1 MVVLLKNKLLSACR
15 QIKKELSTQINKTK
29 YPLLDDSMDKETI
42 VKTLVNYNVYLLLSY
57 AYIAYS
63 KIGYNINKFKNL
75 HGYVQN
81 YSVVFSCDNVRY
93 TADIDIK
100 EISMHYL
107 NEVMNEYNNAVKDEI
122 IDKIYDVYNKIKL
135 KLKEKVD

>member
-63 KIGYNINKFKNL
+63 KIGYNINKFKKFARL
-75 HGYVQN
+75 CTKL
-81 YSVVFSCDNVRY
+81 FS
-93 TADIDIK
+93 
-100 EISMHYL
+100 SFFL
-107 NEVMNEYNNAVKDEI
+107 
-122 IDKIYDVYNKIKL
+122 
-135 KLKEKVD
+135 